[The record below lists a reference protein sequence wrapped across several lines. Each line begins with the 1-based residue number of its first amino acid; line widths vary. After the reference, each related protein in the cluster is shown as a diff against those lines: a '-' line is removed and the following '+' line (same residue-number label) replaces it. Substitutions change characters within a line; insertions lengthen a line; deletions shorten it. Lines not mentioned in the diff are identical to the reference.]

1 MKNNKIFAI
10 IAIVFGIALLIGL
23 AAYKKSLNPAPSAA
37 SAPAATVPNL
47 IRPDS
52 YSHGPENAAVTIVE
66 FLDPECEACRAMHPI
81 MKTLMAEF
89 PNQIRLVTRYMPF
102 HGNSVYAASALEEAR
117 AAGKF
122 EEALDILF
130 ENHEAWASH
139 HAPKPE
145 LIPGYLKKIGMDEK
159 KLTPEL
165 IIPKHQAK
173 IEQDRTDGLS
183 AGVQATPTFF
193 VNGVKQDRIGYAPL
207 KNAIATAIS
216 TAK

>member
-1 MKNNKIFAI
+1 MKNNKAFAL
-10 IAIVFGIALLIGL
+10 IAIVFGVALLIGL
-23 AAYKKSLNPAPSAA
+23 SVYKKSLTPQPSATTA
-37 SAPAATVPNL
+37 SATIPNL

-66 FLDPECEACRAMHPI
+66 FLDPECEACSAMHPI
-81 MKTLMAEF
+81 MKTLLAEF

-117 AAGKF
+117 AVGKF

-130 ENHEAWASH
+130 ANHEAWASH

-145 LIPGYLKKIGMDEK
+145 LIPGYLKQIGLDEK
-159 KLTPEL
+159 KLKPEL
-165 IIPKHQAK
+165 IIARHQAK
-173 IEQDRTDGLS
+173 IEQDKTDGLN
-183 AGVQATPTFF
+183 AGVQGTPTFF

-207 KNAIATAIS
+207 KNAIESAIR
-216 TAK
+216 AAQN